1 MCLFI
6 SDGIVYPR
14 AESLKMEVAN
24 DRHRKESALG
34 AKVEPALDNARAKVG
49 VELARE
55 QDNPINVSNL

>member
-1 MCLFI
+1 
-6 SDGIVYPR
+6 
-14 AESLKMEVAN
+14 MEVAN